1 MEDAFSS
8 PAGAAL
14 QREAGAP
21 APLTPLT
28 ELGRTY
34 ELERVQAFVL
44 EHEARRVA
52 LQFPDELLGDSVA
65 VARALEEMT
74 GAKMFVLGD
83 TAYGSCCVDVLGAEQ
98 AEADA
103 LVHFGP
109 ACLSPL
115 SCPLPVIYVLGQR
128 PVALELCA
136 EAFRALHPNPAEPV
150 VLLSEPA
157 CAHSLEALA
166 ALLRPQ
172 YEDILVSHPAL
183 PAAATGWE
191 HPPLERF
198 GRFFP
203 LGPGRQLED
212 YGAFYVGGSG
222 NRNSSEA
229 EVSPDLLQ
237 LLLAWAPSRPFSSCL
252 PDSGQAQAEGPRAVR
267 ARARSHYL
275 VERARDARVV
285 GLLAGAPGGTGHCE
299 ALAHLRKLV
308 QAAGKRAY
316 VLSLGRPSPAKL
328 ANFPEV
334 DVFVLL
340 ACPLRALDRPQSGAS
355 RGLFRPMLTPYELEA
370 ACNPAREPLG
380 LGLYLTH
387 YSDLLPGSPFHVPVP
402 PPDSE
407 LWDAPDVSLI
417 TGELRLPQALASP
430 DVPDVLEAS
439 AVSQRSRLELAKSS
453 PAALFLG
460 SRTWQGLE
468 PQLGQTAPKRAV
480 AGRRGVPIAYED
492 EPGS

>member
-157 CAHSLEALA
+157 CAHSL
-166 ALLRPQ
+166 
-172 YEDILVSHPAL
+172 
-183 PAAATGWE
+183 
-191 HPPLERF
+191 
-198 GRFFP
+198 
-203 LGPGRQLED
+203 
-212 YGAFYVGGSG
+212 
-222 NRNSSEA
+222 
-229 EVSPDLLQ
+229 
-237 LLLAWAPSRPFSSCL
+237 
-252 PDSGQAQAEGPRAVR
+252 
-267 ARARSHYL
+267 
-275 VERARDARVV
+275 
-285 GLLAGAPGGTGHCE
+285 
-299 ALAHLRKLV
+299 
-308 QAAGKRAY
+308 
-316 VLSLGRPSPAKL
+316 
-328 ANFPEV
+328 
-334 DVFVLL
+334 
-340 ACPLRALDRPQSGAS
+340 
-355 RGLFRPMLTPYELEA
+355 
-370 ACNPAREPLG
+370 
-380 LGLYLTH
+380 
-387 YSDLLPGSPFHVPVP
+387 GSPFHVPVP

>member
-8 PAGAAL
+8 PAEAAL
-14 QREAGAP
+14 RREAGAP
-21 APLTPLT
+21 APLTPLP
-28 ELGRTY
+28 ELGPAY

-52 LQFPDELLGDSVA
+52 LQFPEELLGDSVA
-65 VARALEEMT
+65 VARALEEAT
-74 GAKMFVLGD
+74 GAKMLVLGD

-98 AEADA
+98 AEADV

-109 ACLSPL
+109 ACLIPL
-115 SCPLPVIYVLGQR
+115 SRSLPVTYVLGR
-128 PVALELCA
+128 RLVALELCA
-136 EAFRALHPNPAEPV
+136 EAFRGQHPDSAEPV

-157 CAHSLEALA
+157 CAHALEALA

-172 YEDILVSHPAL
+172 YQDILVSHPAL
-183 PAAATGWE
+183 PATTPSWE

-212 YGAFYVGGSG
+212 YGAFYVGDNGD
-222 NRNSSEA
+222 

-237 LLLAWAPSRPFSSCL
+237 LLLGWAPSRSFSSCL
-252 PDSGQAQAEGPRAVR
+252 PDSGQVRAEGPRAAR
-267 ARARSHYL
+267 IRARSHYL

-285 GLLAGAPGGTGHCE
+285 GLLAAAPGGAGHRE

-355 RGLFRPMLTPYELEA
+355 RGFFRPLLTPYELEV
-370 ACNPAREPLG
+370 ACNPARGPLG
-380 LGLYLTH
+380 LEPYLCH
-387 YSDLLPGSPFHVPVP
+387 YSDLLPGSPFHVPIP
-402 PPDSE
+402 PLDSE
-407 LWDAPDVSLI
+407 LWDAPDMSLI
-417 TGELRLPQALASP
+417 TGELRPPQTSSSP
-430 DVPDVLEAS
+430 DVPDVPETS
-439 AVSQRSRLELAKSS
+439 ALSQRSRLELAERS

-460 SRTWQGLE
+460 SRTWQGLD
-468 PQLGQTAPKRAV
+468 PQLGQTAPMRAV

>member
-1 MEDAFSS
+1 MA
-8 PAGAAL
+8 
-14 QREAGAP
+14 
-21 APLTPLT
+21 
-28 ELGRTY
+28 
-34 ELERVQAFVL
+34 
-44 EHEARRVA
+44 
-52 LQFPDELLGDSVA
+52 
-65 VARALEEMT
+65 
-74 GAKMFVLGD
+74 
-83 TAYGSCCVDVLGAEQ
+83 
-98 AEADA
+98 
-103 LVHFGP
+103 
-109 ACLSPL
+109 
-115 SCPLPVIYVLGQR
+115 
-128 PVALELCA
+128 
-136 EAFRALHPNPAEPV
+136 
-150 VLLSEPA
+150 
-157 CAHSLEALA
+157 EALA